1 MTLPCFYPII
11 DTALLA
17 RAGIAPAEMARALA
31 LARAGSGAGPGA
43 GIAQFRHKGSY
54 TVKMLVI
61 AEECRAILRE
71 TGVRCIIN
79 DRADIAK
86 ILKAG
91 GVHLGQHDLSPRDA
105 RRVAGENMMIGHSTH
120 NEEQLRAADAGPAD
134 YLAIGPIFATR
145 SKSNPDPV
153 VGIEELARLR
163 SLTKKPLVAIGGIT
177 RDNAREVIEAG
188 ADSVAVI
195 SDIIAPDLPERLAEW
210 MELLGRLARPPAN

>member
-1 MTLPCFYPII
+1 MTLPRFYPIL
-11 DTALLA
+11 DTGLLA
-17 RAGIAPAEMARALA
+17 QAGIAPAEMARALA
-31 LARAGSGAGPGA
+31 GAGA
-43 GIAQFRHKGSY
+43 GIAQFRHKGPY
-54 TVKMLVI
+54 TRDMLAI
-61 AEECRAILRE
+61 AEGTSAILQQA
-71 TGVRCIIN
+71 GVRCILN
-79 DRADIAK
+79 DRADIAR
-86 ILKAG
+86 IVHAD
-91 GVHLGQHDLSPRDA
+91 GVHLGQRDLSPRDVRA
-105 RRVAGENMMIGHSTH
+105 IAGESVTVGLSTH
-120 NEEQLRAADAGPAD
+120 NEEQLRAADSEPAD